1 MAIKQLSPVPPLPAN
16 YAERRGLGGAVAQSL
31 QKCLQASGL
40 CLVHGAGGMGKTVQ
54 TCATIHQE
62 TVLSEIFPDGVAYVT
77 VGQSPDLVHLQSQL
91 LRAFGVFEA
100 PTDLSDGYAK
110 LFGALAGRKALL
122 ILDDVWDAQHLEFL
136 VPLKGRPKSWL
147 QNAVLITSRRVDL
160 LGSAELLRLG
170 ELTEEEAQQL
180 LKLEGD
186 LPLVAKLAKLCSKS
200 PLALSILGATGLREE
215 ERTSSKRSSIFNS
228 FLTELTGRKE
238 EPNAVK
244 RCIELCS
251 KRLSSEELELYL
263 DLAVFPDDVLLPV
276 GALRNIFAGRDLEAL
291 KELERL
297 HLLGGLDGGDEQL
310 VRLHD
315 LSLEFVKEHAVKR
328 GMGEKKLHEDL
339 LENYSRCL
347 KAPRNWWTGPDDGYF
362 FQRLLYHLSLAGRG
376 EEGRA
381 LLLRW
386 EWMASRLRRPG
397 DVIAVV
403 AELKAFAPKGS
414 LRPSPI
420 SGSGTAAATALG
432 SSQQAK
438 ARA

>member
-1 MAIKQLSPVPPLPAN
+1 MSASTRLKADCFQELFLEADQLTEGFPVGFLRHLTPYWKTSPEDAKDDTFKSLRLKVLKFLKDARRSSDEALLAAALLKRLADVLFTVRKDARRASDLLAAAQKKAPEAGQGPALARLLGQQFRWKDRFFTSEALELHLVHFPEDSGAALMFEQMAIKQLSPVPPLPAN

-77 VGQSPDLVHLQSQL
+77 VGQSPDLVA
-91 LRAFGVFEA
+91 R
-100 PTDLSDGYAK
+100 
-110 LFGALAGRKALL
+110 RKALL

-180 LKLEGD
+180 LNNPGD

-297 HLLGGLDGGDEQL
+297 HLLGMESSGRCAT
-310 VRLHD
+310 VRLD
-315 LSLEFVKEHAVKR
+315 
-328 GMGEKKLHEDL
+328 D
-339 LENYSRCL
+339 
-347 KAPRNWWTGPDDGYF
+347 TG
-362 FQRLLYHLSLAGRG
+362 
-376 EEGRA
+376 
-381 LLLRW
+381 
-386 EWMASRLRRPG
+386 
-397 DVIAVV
+397 
-403 AELKAFAPKGS
+403 
-414 LRPSPI
+414 
-420 SGSGTAAATALG
+420 
-432 SSQQAK
+432 
-438 ARA
+438 